1 MMNYVTIGF
10 TREDG
15 DFEVLA
21 TLNNGSETI
30 PQPVFNALIT
40 HLTQIFRNEYE
51 DGTIHPLYRQDAPDV
66 VQLDEGA

>member
-1 MMNYVTIGF
+1 
-10 TREDG
+10 
-15 DFEVLA
+15 VLA

-40 HLTQIFRNEYE
+40 HLTQIFRSEYE

-66 VQLDEGA
+66 VQLDEEA